1 MDGSSKETRHQRP
14 GRLAALVQRAQRAP
28 IHSRVPLVLP
38 DGRAIGTLEP
48 QHARWLGT
56 VARLAALADGSWC
69 VPAGESLDAVL
80 AVLAHALQDAGLAG
94 RWRDEALDVTTAT
107 GEVVGAIER
116 AAVRPLGITTFAVH
130 LIGRHPDGRTWVQ
143 QRALDKATDP
153 GLWDT
158 LMGGLRAAGESIHD
172 TLERETWE
180 EAGLRLA
187 DLRDLRPLGRFTMRR
202 PVPEGYMVEHLD
214 VFEAV
219 IPNGLE
225 PRNLDGEVAQFA
237 CLGDEALEAL
247 LADDRFTLE
256 AALML
261 CGAAG
266 LPGLR

>member
-1 MDGSSKETRHQRP
+1 MAGSRTATQQQRP
-14 GRLAALVQRAQRAP
+14 DRLPALVQRAQRAP
-28 IHSRVPLVLP
+28 TRSRVPLALP

-48 QHARWLGT
+48 AHARWLEP
-56 VARLAALADGSWC
+56 VARLLPQADGSWRMPAGEPVDAVLAALA
-69 VPAGESLDAVL
+69 
-80 AVLAHALQDAGLAG
+80 HALRDAGIAG
-94 RWRDEALDVTTAT
+94 RWRDEALDVTTEA
-107 GEVVGAIER
+107 GEVVGTIER
-116 AAVRPLGITTFAVH
+116 AVVRPLGITTFAVH
-130 LIGRHPDGRTWVQ
+130 LIGRHPDGGTWVQ

-187 DLRDLRPLGRFTMRR
+187 DLHDLRPLGRFTMRR
-202 PVPEGYMVEHLD
+202 PVQEGYMVEHLD

-219 IPNGLE
+219 IPDGLE

-237 CLGDEALEAL
+237 CLGDEAVEAL

-261 CGAAG
+261 CGATG